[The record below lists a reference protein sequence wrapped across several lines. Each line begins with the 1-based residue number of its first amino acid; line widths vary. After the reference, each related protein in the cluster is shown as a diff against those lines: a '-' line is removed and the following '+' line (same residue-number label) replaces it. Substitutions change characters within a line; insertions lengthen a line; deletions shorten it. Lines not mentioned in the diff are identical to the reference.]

1 MRKYKAAAKQFR
13 LHWLRDCCQK
23 SLAKKKVLDD
33 QENSYNVFSG
43 KVTSLTVKFRFE
55 FLLY

>member
-13 LHWLRDCCQK
+13 LHVCDCCQK

>member
-1 MRKYKAAAKQFR
+1 MTATVVKRA
-13 LHWLRDCCQK
+13 WP
-23 SLAKKKVLDD
+23 KKKVLDD

>member
-1 MRKYKAAAKQFR
+1 MRER
-13 LHWLRDCCQK
+13 LCLMTATVVKRAWP
-23 SLAKKKVLDD
+23 KKVLDD